1 MEFSDSAASAIPT
14 RNPAVCVVGCPS
26 PGELDSA
33 PATNEMLNELVLQR
47 DNKQHTQKSDKCL
60 FDTVID
66 RNIVSTSTAESFES
80 KSQPCYEITFT
91 VTIALAIPKGN
102 DESLIADREKTSKN
116 IQNQYSSRTMGEKAP
131 EAQRYYHIEYN
142 LFPND
147 PEPRKVDLVMFG
159 FAANIYLENETK
171 VLKPW
176 NEGDRMWLAWTQ
188 SVKLRVTRDVVI
200 KLTSHRVT
208 FRVWD
213 TKDMVS
219 AKAKRDR
226 PSVLKLLQGICRE
239 DPEHTDAIKNIVKKL
254 RNVFKKENPK
264 SAVKTDKI
272 SSYLKKPPEPDSLS
286 AEAKPSRI
294 DAMIREKR
302 DSSSDP
308 KGECSTRK
316 RSLEVPVSD
325 LRSPRLEL
333 EREKDPV
340 GLQTTQ
346 PNSQNARK
354 QLSRFTINSLKVS
367 CEDGSLVGNKR
378 KQSCRAGLKITALT
392 GQRRRRRSASVEL
405 NPVYLLAGRKQVIGC
420 LATCLPGIDEGFCDI
435 SVDKP
440 LLSNELRMELN
451 PLVITIQSAKSLPAL
466 PVAFKEKCLPVYCK
480 YKFHNLSE
488 HRTKG
493 QDHGVKVHFRDT
505 NMILTGLLNHSELW
519 EYLQGPPLKIEVHD
533 RDRKLVKPTSAPA
546 MYGTELD
553 DASLS
558 KVGLRSSGHPTCN
571 APCDPYGVVRV
582 DLSELLLGQKRFK
595 VMAPIKSSPV
605 AHLPEHKVSKYQ
617 EPTPSHSRMVY
628 AAGTP
633 MGHYLSAGSQ
643 LKVKVEIAHPLIKTK
658 DHPSLDCPFG
668 RIIYYFRC
676 RSGVAPKR
684 LRTEIL
690 RINASAA
697 HLDSYTEETIKR
709 SLSFS
714 KTTASNTNVDIVT
727 GFYFHDHETHL
738 FVLEGL
744 RNKAI
749 RRLWETTPVKLSG
762 REEEQVEI
770 LYNSDLSFSNRLY
783 ETLDVSLP
791 PIHLYESLETIM
803 RQPLLYVRKM
813 VPRACFQALSRLSHL
828 LHMKRM
834 KDVVHYELFPSAE
847 MILSMS
853 RRFGTVSG
861 TGEEQVKVKHQTE
874 PRELSRPTLVKTCKT
889 RDAYKPEY
897 LEGKPLL
904 LSQQHGMETKDFI
917 QANIEAVSQA
927 NRRLQK
933 PKPAVTVAHLA
944 VDKIAHNYSI
954 QKENSTIQAWKLLH
968 EEMAKEPTRR
978 FTYSQEYQSATVV
991 PVDVEEVRRLSE
1003 LRSKAAWRTYDGF
1016 ICLGFRSSIECNK
1029 HPRHLDEARMEELK
1043 KPWRENILNDDILR
1057 SMVMRTQWPWSKRH
1071 QDFEQYRKPSSFP
1084 VPVVPMTKHLP
1095 ASKKETRKQELVDV
1109 AKVQYYWLPWKGL
1122 NTTSSKLEYIPKF
1135 KVMHMQPEALG
1146 LVDTEEE
1153 ACTTGPMDP
1162 HDQSWEGVSIPRKK
1176 SEPKKLHFM

>member
-1 MEFSDSAASAIPT
+1 
-14 RNPAVCVVGCPS
+14 
-26 PGELDSA
+26 
-33 PATNEMLNELVLQR
+33 
-47 DNKQHTQKSDKCL
+47 
-60 FDTVID
+60 
-66 RNIVSTSTAESFES
+66 
-80 KSQPCYEITFT
+80 
-91 VTIALAIPKGN
+91 
-102 DESLIADREKTSKN
+102 
-116 IQNQYSSRTMGEKAP
+116 MGEKTP

-147 PEPRKVDLVMFG
+147 PEPRRVDLVMFG

-219 AKAKRDR
+219 SKAKCDR
-226 PSVLKLLQGICRE
+226 PSVFKLLQGLCRE

-264 SAVKTDKI
+264 SAVKTDKN
-272 SSYLKKPPEPDSLS
+272 SSYLRKTSM
-286 AEAKPSRI
+286 I
-294 DAMIREKR
+294 DVMSREKR
-302 DSSSDP
+302 DSNSDP
-308 KGECSTRK
+308 KGECVTRN
-316 RSLEVPVSD
+316 RCQEVPVND
-325 LRSPRLEL
+325 LRSPKLEL
-333 EREKDPV
+333 EWEKDLG

-346 PNSQNARK
+346 SNSQNARK
-354 QLSRFTINSLKVS
+354 QLSRFTINSLKVT
-367 CEDGSLVGNKR
+367 CATDESLVGNKR
-378 KQSCRAGLKITALT
+378 KQPCRAGQKITALA
-392 GQRRRRRSASVEL
+392 GQRRSRTAAVEL

-440 LLSNELRMELN
+440 LLSNELSMELN
-451 PLVITIQSAKSLPAL
+451 PLVITVQSAKSLPAL
-466 PVAFKEKCLPVYCK
+466 PLTFKEKCLPVYCK

-493 QDHGVKVHFRDT
+493 QDHGMNMHFQDAH
-505 NMILTGLLNHSELW
+505 MILTGLLNPSELW

-533 RDRKLVKPTSAPA
+533 RDRKPVKPTSAPA
-546 MYGTELD
+546 MFGTESD
-553 DASLS
+553 DARLS

-571 APCDPYGVVRV
+571 ARCDPYGVVRV
-582 DLSELLLGQKRFK
+582 DLSELLRGQKRFK
-595 VMAPIKSSPV
+595 VMAPIESSP
-605 AHLPEHKVSKYQ
+605 AANLSEHKVSKYQ
-617 EPTPSHSRMVY
+617 KPTPSHSRMVY
-628 AAGTP
+628 AAETP
-633 MGHYLSAGSQ
+633 IGHYLAAGSQ
-643 LKVKVEIAHPLIKTK
+643 LKVKVEIAHPLTK
-658 DHPSLDCPFG
+658 MKDQPSPDCPFG
-668 RIIYYFRC
+668 RIIYFFRC

-697 HLDSYTEETIKR
+697 LLDSYTEETIKR

-714 KTTASNTNVDIVT
+714 KMNASDRNVDIIT

-749 RRLWETTPVKLSG
+749 RRLWETIPVKLSG
-762 REEEQVEI
+762 TEEEQVEI

-813 VPRACFQALSRLSHL
+813 VPLACFQALSRLSHL

-834 KDVVHYELFPSAE
+834 KDVVHNELFPSAE

-874 PRELSRPTLVKTCKT
+874 PRELVQATVVKTCKA

-897 LEGKPLL
+897 LEGKPQLI
-904 LSQQHGMETKDFI
+904 SQQHGMETKDFF
-917 QANIEAVSQA
+917 QANIEAASQA
-927 NRRLQK
+927 NPRLQT

-944 VDKIAHNYSI
+944 VGKVAHNYSI

-968 EEMAKEPTRR
+968 EEMAKEPRRR
-978 FTYSQEYQSATVV
+978 FTYSQEYQPATAV
-991 PVDVEEVRRLSE
+991 PVDVDEVRRLSE

-1016 ICLGFRSSIECNK
+1016 ICLGFRSSMECNK
-1029 HPRHLDEARMEELK
+1029 HPQHPDEARMEELN
-1043 KPWRENILNDDILR
+1043 KPWRENILNDNILK

-1071 QDFEQYRKPSSFP
+1071 QDFELYRKPSSFP
-1084 VPVVPMTKHLP
+1084 VPVVPMTSHP
-1095 ASKKETRKQELVDV
+1095 AATKRETRTQELVDV
-1109 AKVQYYWLPWKGL
+1109 AKVQYYWWPWKGL

-1135 KVMHMQPEALG
+1135 KVMHMQPEALVLG
-1146 LVDTEEE
+1146 DTEEE
-1153 ACTTGPMDP
+1153 ACTTGPLDQ
-1162 HDQSWEGVSIPRKK
+1162 HDQSWEGVSFPRNK